1 MMVVPYAQD
10 QSSAHHV
17 HPPVVLLLI
26 FKSFANVCCCLLL
39 EKQVSNVGSSF
50 SFCFLDLLVSLQMIL
65 FRFNEVW
72 NYFALKVLVLTVYSD
87 SISGIDLRKPGLK
100 LWKIRVLCSIVSSC
114 WLSVIS
120 VCGSGLLRSCRVTA
134 WVMQRPFQ
142 VWALEAAT

>member
-65 FRFNEVW
+65 FRFNEV
-72 NYFALKVLVLTVYSD
+72 
-87 SISGIDLRKPGLK
+87 
-100 LWKIRVLCSIVSSC
+100 
-114 WLSVIS
+114 
-120 VCGSGLLRSCRVTA
+120 
-134 WVMQRPFQ
+134 
-142 VWALEAAT
+142 

>member
-1 MMVVPYAQD
+1 MMVVSYAQD

-26 FKSFANVCCCLLL
+26 FKSFANVCCRLLL

-72 NYFALKVLVLTVYSD
+72 NFALKVLVLTVYSD
-87 SISGIDLRKPGLK
+87 SISGIDLRKPGLIPC
-100 LWKIRVLCSIVSSC
+100 KIRVLCSIASSR

-120 VCGSGLLRSCRVTA
+120 VCGSGLLKSCRVTA